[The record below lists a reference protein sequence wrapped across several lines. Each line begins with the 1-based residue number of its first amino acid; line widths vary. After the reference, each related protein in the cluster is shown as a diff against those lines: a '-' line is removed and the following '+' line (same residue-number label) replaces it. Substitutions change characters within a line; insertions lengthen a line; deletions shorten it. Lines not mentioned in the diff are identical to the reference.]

1 MLNVLYKLWFASN
14 RREAN
19 TWKDPIVLVARP
31 EKVDDSRLAN
41 ILHGVRPLFSLWLT
55 NKKMYYFS
63 GILAFAVAV
72 TALYGITDYKGE
84 KEWEQAEKRLT
95 ATEER

>member
-1 MLNVLYKLWFASN
+1 M
-14 RREAN
+14 
-19 TWKDPIVLVARP
+19 
-31 EKVDDSRLAN
+31 
-41 ILHGVRPLFSLWLT
+41 WLT

-84 KEWEQAEKRLT
+84 KEWDAVEKRLT